1 MAVLGIDGCP
11 GGWVGAHLRGDVL
24 TWHTGSFRDLLALE
38 ADVVAVDIPIGL
50 PAGAERRAADVE
62 ARAALGRQ
70 RSSVFFAPPR
80 VVLEAVDQ
88 PDATRLSRAA
98 GSTGV
103 SIQMFHVLGKV
114 AEVDDALRSD
124 AGAAARVVEVHP
136 EVSFR
141 RLARTEV
148 LPPKRTVAGREAR
161 LDVLRRWLPGGS
173 AAVPPARSCAAR
185 RLPRRAGLRLD
196 GPAVVPGR
204 GRRPRRRPRRAGRA
218 HAHRRLT
225 GSRDVGATWS
235 GHAEGALR
243 ECAEPLLE
251 SMSGDVLLSHTV
263 SRAVPSALKGLA
275 SGFGME
281 PGVSLSPW
289 SP

>member
-11 GGWVGAHLRGDVL
+11 GGWVGAHLTGDGV
-24 TWHTGSFRDLLALE
+24 TWHAGSFCELLELQ

-50 PAGAERRAADVE
+50 PAGARRRAADVE

-103 SIQMFHVLGKV
+103 SIQMFYVLGKV
-114 AEVDDALRSD
+114 AEVDDALRAD
-124 AGAAARVVEVHP
+124 PGAAARVVEAHP

-141 RLARTEV
+141 RLARTDV

-161 LDVLRRWLPGGS
+161 LDVLRRWLPG
-173 AAVPPARSCAAR
+173 AALPAPLPGRAQPDDCLDALVCAWTA
-185 RLPRRAGLRLD
+185 LRWSRGEADVLGGELD
-196 GPAVVPGR
+196 GLGVPMRIVV
-204 GRRPRRRPRRAGRA
+204 
-218 HAHRRLT
+218 
-225 GSRDVGATWS
+225 
-235 GHAEGALR
+235 
-243 ECAEPLLE
+243 
-251 SMSGDVLLSHTV
+251 
-263 SRAVPSALKGLA
+263 
-275 SGFGME
+275 
-281 PGVSLSPW
+281 
-289 SP
+289 